1 MMVLENV
8 DVTTRARRVH
18 LDLPH
23 SQVMGVCHVQ
33 FEGEI
38 RFIPTLVVEGEVW
51 RVGEKNSEILEIG

>member
-1 MMVLENV
+1 M
-8 DVTTRARRVH
+8 
-18 LDLPH
+18 
-23 SQVMGVCHVQ
+23 CHVQ